1 MIKDEILAR
10 SSDVAHGFFTRE
22 GGVSGG
28 IYASLNCGLGS
39 GDDKA
44 TVRENRRRALDRMS
58 LGGDRLRTVHQV
70 HGKAVWSI
78 DVETSVAPKEADGV
92 VTKLRGVA
100 LGILTADCAPV
111 LFADAEAGVIGAAHA
126 GWKGA
131 LIGVLEATVA
141 AMEALGARRKAVG
154 AVVGP
159 CIAWASYEVGPEFPR
174 PFLDED
180 AANRAYFQ
188 PSPRAGHFQF
198 DLAGYVA
205 AKLERLGLGEVAA
218 VGVDTYS
225 DEGRFFSYRRTCHR
239 REPDYGRQISM
250 IALSS

>member
-1 MIKDEILAR
+1 MIKDEILSQ

-44 TVRENRRRALDRMS
+44 VVRENRRRALAG
-58 LGGDRLRTVHQV
+58 LGLAPDRLRTVHQV
-70 HGKAVWSI
+70 HGAAVWTI
-78 DVETSVAPKEADGV
+78 DDPTAPPPKAADAVATRA
-92 VTKLRGVA
+92 RGIA

-111 LFADAEAGVIGAAHA
+111 LLADPEAGVIAAAHA

-131 LIGVLEATVA
+131 LTGILEAAVS
-141 AMEALGARRKAVG
+141 AMEALGARRKAIA

-159 CIAWASYEVGPEFPR
+159 CIAQSSYEVGPEFPR
-174 PFLDED
+174 PFLDD
-180 AANRAYFQ
+180 DSGNDAYFMA
-188 PSPRAGHFQF
+188 SPRQGHFQF
-198 DLAGYVA
+198 DLAGYVRA
-205 AKLERLGLGEVAA
+205 RLAGLGLGEIGAIGA
-218 VGVDTYS
+218 DTCA
-225 DEGRFFSYRRTCHR
+225 DERRFFSYRRTCHR

-250 IALSS
+250 IALLP

>member
-1 MIKDEILAR
+1 MIKDDILAG
-10 SSDVAHGFFTRE
+10 SPDVAHGFFTRE
-22 GGVSGG
+22 GGVSAG

-44 TVRENRRRALDRMS
+44 MVRENRRRALDRMA
-58 LGGDRLRTVHQV
+58 LDGDRLRTVHQV
-70 HGKAVWSI
+70 HGKAVWTVDDDASP
-78 DVETSVAPKEADGV
+78 APKEADAAA
-92 VTKLRGVA
+92 TRRRGIA

-141 AMEALGARRKAVG
+141 AMESLGARRKAVG

-159 CIAWASYEVGPEFPR
+159 CIAQASYEVGPEFPL

-180 AANRAYFQ
+180 AANSAYFL
-188 PSPRAGHFQF
+188 PSPRHGHFQF
-198 DLAGYVA
+198 ALAGYVA
-205 AKLERLGLGEVAA
+205 AKLGRLGLGA
-218 VGVDTYS
+218 VGTVDVDTYT
-225 DEGRFFSYRRTCHR
+225 EENRFFSYRRTCHR
-239 REPDYGRQISM
+239 REPDYGRQIS
-250 IALSS
+250 IVALRS

>member
-1 MIKDEILAR
+1 MIQDDILAR
-10 SSDVAHGFFTRE
+10 SPDVAHGFFTRE

-39 GDDKA
+39 GDDEA
-44 TVRENRRRALDRMS
+44 MVRENRRRALDRMA

-70 HGKAVWSI
+70 HGKVVWII
-78 DVETSVAPKEADGV
+78 DDAAGPAPKEADAAA
-92 VTKLRGVA
+92 TKLRGLA

-111 LFADAEAGVIGAAHA
+111 LFSDTEAGVIGAAHA

-159 CIAWASYEVGPEFPR
+159 CIAQASYEVGPEFPR

-180 AANRAYFQ
+180 AANRAYFL
-188 PSPRAGHFQF
+188 PSPRHGHFRF

-205 AKLERLGLGEVAA
+205 AKLGRLGIGAVAA
-218 VGVDTYS
+218 VGADTYT

-250 IALSS
+250 IALPS